1 MMISDSH
8 RLLFVHVQKT
18 GGSTIDNG
26 LTAALGD
33 VRRIAEAQRHAPLAR
48 LLELEPDLAT
58 YWIVGFV
65 RNPWSRLLSWY
76 RMAERFRVGAASGNE
91 RHVQHLERNAF
102 IRGVL
107 EIAPDFEAF
116 VMRAVDEFPRL
127 HTPQVDY
134 LVSATRRADLVGRQ
148 ETLEQDLRAVYAR
161 LDLPWVELESVN
173 IDPGR
178 PDYREVYTDAMRR
191 KVAEVYARDI
201 DSFAYSF

>member
-1 MMISDSH
+1 M
-8 RLLFVHVQKT
+8 LFR
-18 GGSTIDNG
+18 S
-26 LTAALGD
+26 ALGD
-33 VRRIAEAQRHAPLAR
+33 VRRIAAAQRHAPLAR

-76 RMAERFRVGAASGNE
+76 RMAERFRVGAATGNE
-91 RHVQHLERNAF
+91 RHVQHLARNDF

-107 EIAPDFEAF
+107 ETAPDFEAF

-134 LVSATRRADLVGRQ
+134 LFSPTRRADLVGRQ

-178 PDYREVYTDAMRR
+178 PDYRDVYTAPMRR
-191 KVAEVYARDI
+191 KVADVYARDI
-201 DSFAYSF
+201 DAFAYSF

>member
-1 MMISDSH
+1 MMISDSR

-26 LTAALGD
+26 LGAALGD
-33 VRRIAEAQRHAPLAR
+33 VRRIAQAQRHAPLGR
-48 LLELEPDLAT
+48 LLELEPGLAS
-58 YWIVGFV
+58 YWVVGFV

-76 RMAERFRVGAASGNE
+76 RMMERFRVGAAAGNE
-91 RHVQHLERNAF
+91 RHVEHLERNHF

-107 EIAPDFEAF
+107 ATAPDFEAF
-116 VMRAVDEFPRL
+116 ILRAVEEFPRL

-134 LVSATRRADLVGRQ
+134 LFTGARRADFVGRQ
-148 ETLEQDLRAVYAR
+148 ETLEQDLRAIYAR

-178 PDYREVYTDAMRR
+178 PDHRELYTPAMRR
-191 KVAEVYARDI
+191 KVAEVYAADVA
-201 DSFAYSF
+201 SFAYEF

>member
-1 MMISDSH
+1 MMISDSR

-33 VRRIAEAQRHAPLAR
+33 VRRIAAAQRHAPLTR
-48 LLELEPDLAT
+48 LLELEPDLAS

-76 RMAERFRVGAASGNE
+76 RMMERFRIGADSGNE
-91 RHVQHLERNAF
+91 RHVQHLARNEF

-107 EIAPDFEAF
+107 EASPDFEAF
-116 VMRAVDEFPRL
+116 ILHALEAFPRL
-127 HTPQVDY
+127 HTPQSDY
-134 LVSATRRADLVGRQ
+134 LFTSTRRADFVGRQ
-148 ETLEQDLRAVYAR
+148 ESLEQDLRAVYAR

-178 PDYREVYTDAMRR
+178 PDYREHYTDAMRR
-191 KVAEVYARDI
+191 KVSELYARDI
-201 DSFAYSF
+201 AGFAYDF

>member
-1 MMISDSH
+1 MMISDSR

-33 VRRIAEAQRHAPLAR
+33 VRRIAAAQRHAPLGR
-48 LLELEPDLAT
+48 LLELEPDLAP

-65 RNPWSRLLSWY
+65 RNPWSRLLSWW
-76 RMAERFRVGAASGNE
+76 RMIDRFRVGAATGNE
-91 RHVQHLERNAF
+91 RHVQHLQRNDF

-107 EIAPDFEAF
+107 ETCDDFEGF
-116 VMRAVDEFPRL
+116 VLHAVDRFPRL

-134 LVSATRRADLVGRQ
+134 LFTPTRRADFVGRQ
-148 ETLEQDLRAVYAR
+148 ETLEQDLRAVHAR
-161 LDLPWVELESVN
+161 LDLPWVELQSVN
-173 IDPGR
+173 IDPTR
-178 PDYREVYTDAMRR
+178 PDYRDVYTDAMRR

-201 DSFAYSF
+201 DGFAYAF